1 MWQVGLHHPHPSF
14 SSPAHFFN
22 SSDFPYA
29 TKELPLPS
37 DPLWPPSSPT
47 LAFSNVGGVPGR
59 RTPTTV
65 TSASATREFIHGYLA
80 GVSFADFCMGLVLDE
95 LEAGGLAD
103 ETVVAITGDQ

>member
-1 MWQVGLHHPHPSF
+1 M
-14 SSPAHFFN
+14 
-22 SSDFPYA
+22 
-29 TKELPLPS
+29 
-37 DPLWPPSSPT
+37 